1 MMQLRKMCL
10 HILGMLVMG
19 TVYGTVSAELVRTQR
34 VVTATLGEN
43 VTLRCELSKSKD
55 VLQVTWQ
62 KTKGQSFE
70 NIATYNKRFGA
81 TITDAFRDRMTV
93 IQVRKDV
100 SCITI
105 QGVKEADET
114 CYNCLFNAYPD
125 GAIIGTTCLSVYE
138 IHEPH
143 FEVESISKPESGHEE
158 VKSITCSVT
167 GKPAPSISWNAT
179 EDVFVNQEQYS
190 VVNPNGTTTLI
201 CKATVLPS
209 RISNKEVVVNC
220 IVTHPAITSEKKI
233 SRVISEAPTI
243 ESYLEKKKSK
253 PLKNAVTIGLPIGLL
268 LLLLLLLLL
277 SVLGVVEIFKFGRK
291 KNGKNA
297 ESPQKRFPKDNE
309 SGSVIEI
316 NDPLRT
322 PLKNIS
328 LNTDQPLASPLRNR
342 TPLKNKNCNGFSPLE
357 GSQNT
362 NHAPFRHMT
371 PSKNKNLSKSLLS
384 DQSPALK
391 NTTPEK
397 KEAKS
402 KRAIRY

>member
-1 MMQLRKMCL
+1 
-10 HILGMLVMG
+10 
-19 TVYGTVSAELVRTQR
+19 
-34 VVTATLGEN
+34 
-43 VTLRCELSKSKD
+43 
-55 VLQVTWQ
+55 
-62 KTKGQSFE
+62 
-70 NIATYNKRFGA
+70 
-81 TITDAFRDRMTV
+81 MTV

-233 SRVISEAPTI
+233 SRVIS
-243 ESYLEKKKSK
+243 
-253 PLKNAVTIGLPIGLL
+253 
-268 LLLLLLLLL
+268 
-277 SVLGVVEIFKFGRK
+277 
-291 KNGKNA
+291 GK
-297 ESPQKRFPKDNE
+297 
-309 SGSVIEI
+309 
-316 NDPLRT
+316 
-322 PLKNIS
+322 
-328 LNTDQPLASPLRNR
+328 
-342 TPLKNKNCNGFSPLE
+342 
-357 GSQNT
+357 
-362 NHAPFRHMT
+362 
-371 PSKNKNLSKSLLS
+371 
-384 DQSPALK
+384 
-391 NTTPEK
+391 
-397 KEAKS
+397 
-402 KRAIRY
+402 Y